1 MQSNLLPE
9 EYLNLRPVAAV
20 LETSPDDEEIVA
32 RYISGEIRIVT
43 DQART
48 QLTEIPAVIESGRW
62 ELRPDFQRRGR
73 WSAAKQSRLIE
84 SFIMNVPIPP
94 IFLYEY
100 EYSQFQVMD
109 GLQRLTAIE
118 AFYSDELELTGL
130 EYWQVLEGRRY
141 SELPLQLR
149 QGIDRR
155 YLSSIVLLYET
166 AQNSA
171 QAEQLKQLVFE
182 RINSG
187 GEPLTAQES
196 RNALSKGPLNEILP
210 RLARTAS
217 FCRAWDIPEP
227 DESELSTGEVSP
239 EVLQNEKYRQ
249 MEDVEM
255 VLRFFAHRQRG
266 GQDAP
271 RRLRPLL
278 DEYWKEGN
286 RTLGRGTVEA
296 VGDIF
301 VKTVNLAEAV
311 LGERA
316 FHIRRDRN
324 GERSWVPRA
333 TLLAYDSVMAAF
345 SKFIDEKD
353 VLIDRRK
360 VVLERLEHLYDD
372 NSAAFDGRRTDPKDL
387 AARDALIESLLNSV
401 IESTNASA

>member
-1 MQSNLLPE
+1 MHNILLPNE
-9 EYLNLRPVAAV
+9 ELPLGFAA
-20 LETSPDDEEIVA
+20 ESTEEAMTDEQIVA
-32 RYISGEIRIVT
+32 RYTSGEIRIVT

-48 QLTEIPAVIESGRW
+48 QLTELPAIISSGRW
-62 ELRPDFQRRGR
+62 ELKPDFQRRER
-73 WSAAKQSRLIE
+73 WSVGKQSRLIE

-94 IFLYEY
+94 VFLYEY
-100 EYSQFQVMD
+100 EYSKFQVMD
-109 GLQRLTAIE
+109 GLQRLTAID
-118 AFYSDELELTGL
+118 AFYRDELVLTGL

-166 AQNSA
+166 AQNNS

-187 GEPLTAQES
+187 GEPLSPQES
-196 RNALSKGPLNEILP
+196 RNALSKGPLNAILP

-217 FCRAWDIPEP
+217 FCRAWSIPEP
-227 DESELSTGEVSP
+227 DETEIETGEVSV
-239 EVLQNEKYRQ
+239 EVLDNQKYRQ

-255 VLRFFAHRQRG
+255 VLRFFAHRQRAG
-266 GQDAP
+266 RDAP

-278 DEYWKEGN
+278 DQYWTEGN
-286 RTLGRGTVEA
+286 RKFTEETVEA
-296 VGDIF
+296 VGAIF
-301 VKTVNLAEAV
+301 VRTVDLVTAV

-324 GERSWVPRA
+324 GERSWVPRS

-345 SKFIDEKD
+345 SKFLESAD
-353 VLIDRRK
+353 VLIQHRDA
-360 VVLERLEHLYDD
+360 VLEGLEKLYDD
-372 NSAAFDGRRTDPKDL
+372 NAAAFDGRRTDPNDL
-387 AARDALIESLLNSV
+387 ETRDSLIEGLLRSV
-401 IESTNASA
+401 VRGA